1 MAESVRGRLRWP
13 VRRRE
18 EATAEDIA
26 SRDIAQMEVA
36 DQLPPPPPGRMQ
48 MPEPPQRFN
57 LAIMRLAGLG
67 LALALALAL
76 TLVKLFVA
84 GPPSLAELRA
94 QAGVNSWATLPIGVK
109 DDQPGIAYYEPGS
122 KECQARAQPVACGK
136 WSGFDIDIAYMI
148 AEDLGFRRQ
157 DVRFYAIES
166 EDRGRMQAA
175 DPQGNRVAVKMVIAS
190 YSITQDRI
198 NQGATFSYPYLYTE
212 ESALTLAGH
221 SPVATFDDLKDKRVC
236 SLSASTSITAPAA
249 AGAIVV
255 RKNKISECI
264 SLLRSKGPDRVDAV
278 STDAAIL
285 AGYKARYPQEF
296 HHWDLGYDAT
306 EKWGV
311 NVGDNPALKT
321 LVDAT
326 LYKSYKDPHDD
337 RWELAYLN
345 NLQPEIPAN
354 LDDHTP
360 IAVAEQPRAARPAVR
375 KLPWEDGLP

>member
-1 MAESVRGRLRWP
+1 MPESVRSRLRWP

-18 EATAEDIA
+18 GATAEDIA
-26 SRDIAQMEVA
+26 VRDIAEMEVA
-36 DQLPPPPPGRMQ
+36 DQLPPPPL
-48 MPEPPQRFN
+48 EPMEMREQPQRFN
-57 LAIMRLAGLG
+57 LAILRLAGLG
-67 LALALALAL
+67 LALVLAL
-76 TLVKLFVA
+76 TLAMVKLFVT
-84 GPPSLAELRA
+84 GPPSLADLRA
-94 QAGVNSWATLPIGVK
+94 QAGVNSLTTLAIGVK
-109 DDQPGIAYYEPGS
+109 DDQPGIAYYDPGS
-122 KECQARAQPVACGK
+122 KECQVRAQSVSCGT

-166 EDRGRMQAA
+166 EDRGRMQAS
-175 DPQGNRVAVKMVIAS
+175 DPRGNRVAVNMVIAS
-190 YSITQDRI
+190 YSITQARI
-198 NQGATFSYPYLYTE
+198 DQGAAFSYPYLYTE

-221 SPVATFDDLKDKRVC
+221 APVATFNDLKGKRVC

-249 AGAIVV
+249 VGAIVV
-255 RKNKISECI
+255 AKNKISECI
-264 SLLRSKGPDRVDAV
+264 ALLRSKGPDRVDAV

-285 AGYKARYPQEF
+285 AGFKYKYPKEF

-311 NVGDNPALKT
+311 NVGDNPALQT

-337 RWELAYLN
+337 RWELAYAE
-345 NLQPEIPAN
+345 NLQPEINAS

-360 IAVAEQPRAARPAVR
+360 IVVAEQPRATRPDVR
-375 KLPWEDGLP
+375 KLPWEDSLP